1 MWWVQSSSW
10 AVLALPCAGL
20 GFYFF
25 YLLPIVWIG
34 LVEPLL
40 ALNGVW
46 HTRDCPRWVFLEQ
59 PVLGVL
65 CCCCPGTGS
74 PPGLVRGFWC
84 RQDTGGDSGGRAQTG
99 ELLLWPGLA
108 LTLEELSG
116 KGTALLSQCES
127 HTISLADTVPPQR
140 GSRSNNS
147 SEGIFSLLSKGD

>member
-25 YLLPIVWIG
+25 YLLPNSLERPRGAPVGSEWG
-34 LVEPLL
+34 LAHQRL
-40 ALNGVW
+40 
-46 HTRDCPRWVFLEQ
+46 PRVGFPGATCARCAGL
-59 PVLGVL
+59 
-65 CCCCPGTGS
+65 CCPGTGS

-84 RQDTGGDSGGRAQTG
+84 RQDTGGRAQTG

-140 GSRSNNS
+140 GLRSNNS
-147 SEGIFSLLSKGD
+147 SEGIFSLLSRGD